1 MTDRPAADSYG
12 TPTELLQNSY
22 TTFREHRGAPGLR
35 LAGSVYFGGVPLL
48 ADVTLDLAPGGWTC
62 LLGPSGSGKS
72 TLLRL
77 IAGLDTGA
85 AFDGTISTCDAKD
98 LAGRVAYMAQDD
110 LLLPWLDLRGN
121 VALGARLR
129 GQPVDWPRLDALIDR
144 LGLSAHSA
152 KRPARLS
159 GGQRQRAALARTL
172 MENKDFV
179 LLDEPFSA
187 LDARTR
193 ADMQDLAAAH
203 LAGRTVLLVTHDP
216 MEAARLGHRLYLM
229 ENSTLHALP
238 PPAGTAPVRPVD
250 DPDTLAFSARLLA
263 RLRAPA

>member
-1 MTDRPAADSYG
+1 MKPDTDSYR
-12 TPTELLQNSY
+12 TPTELLRNSY
-22 TTFREHRGAPGLR
+22 TTFPEHGAAPGLR
-35 LAGSVYFGGVPLL
+35 LTGSVSFAGVRLL
-48 ADVTLDLAPGGWTC
+48 ADVTLDLVPGGWTC

-77 IAGLDTGA
+77 IAGLDTGST
-85 AFDGTISTCDAKD
+85 FEGTISTRDSNS
-98 LAGRVAYMAQDD
+98 LVSRVAYMAQDD
-110 LLLPWLDLRGN
+110 LLLPWLDVRGN

-129 GQPVDWPRLDALIDR
+129 GDPVDRGQIDTLIEQ
-144 LGLSAHSA
+144 LGLTPHAA

-159 GGQRQRAALARTL
+159 GGQRQRVALARTL

-203 LAGRTVLLVTHDP
+203 LADRTVLLVTHDP
-216 MEAARLGHRLYLM
+216 MEAARLGQRIYLL
-229 ENSTLHALP
+229 ENKGLSDVPPAPGTTIPRPVNDPATLHHGAALL
-238 PPAGTAPVRPVD
+238 D
-250 DPDTLAFSARLLA
+250 
-263 RLRAPA
+263 RLRERP

>member
-1 MTDRPAADSYG
+1 MAGNVGAESYESHTG
-12 TPTELLQNSY
+12 VIRESY
-22 TTFREHRGAPGLR
+22 AAPGLR
-35 LAGSVYFGGVPLL
+35 LAGSVRFGGVPLL
-48 ADVTLDLAPGGWTC
+48 AHVTLDLAPGGWTC

-85 AFDGTISTCDAKD
+85 DFDGSIIPSDGKG
-98 LAGRVAYMAQDD
+98 LQGRVAYMAQDD
-110 LLLPWLDLRGN
+110 LLMPWCDLRGN

-129 GQPVDWPRLDALIDR
+129 GDPVDWPRLDALVDR
-144 LGLSAHSA
+144 LGLAAHA
-152 KRPARLS
+152 GKRPAKLS
-159 GGQRQRAALARTL
+159 GGQRQRVALARTL

-193 ADMQDLAAAH
+193 ADMQDLAARH

-216 MEAARLGHRLYLM
+216 METARLGHRIYLM
-229 ENSTLHALP
+229 ENNALTET
-238 PPAGTAPVRPVD
+238 PPAPGTTVPRPGD
-250 DPDTLAFSARLLA
+250 DAAMLAHGAALLD
-263 RLRAPA
+263 RLRT